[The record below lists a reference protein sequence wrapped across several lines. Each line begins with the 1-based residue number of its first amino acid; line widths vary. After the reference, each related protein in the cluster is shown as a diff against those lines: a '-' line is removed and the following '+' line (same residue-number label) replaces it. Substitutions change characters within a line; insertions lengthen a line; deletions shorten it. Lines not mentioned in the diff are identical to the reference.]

1 MMGLL
6 SLDTEPI
13 QRLIFIW
20 ESKQCKK
27 EHSKVSFTNNQKKK
41 KKISMAINFNV
52 FPIALTSTVCYQH

>member
-6 SLDTEPI
+6 SLDTEPV

-20 ESKQCKK
+20 ESKQCKI
-27 EHSKVSFTNNQKKK
+27 EHSKVSFTNNNN

-52 FPIALTSTVCYQH
+52 VPIALTSTVCYQR